1 MFDYSRFVF
10 AALLTIAGA
19 APAVATG
26 ESAPILGPDAS
37 VCAHGKSPAILVNIT
52 GLSNRNGTV
61 RVRTF
66 GGATSTWF
74 DKTKWQTKVEVPTPR
89 TEPIRVCMPVAA
101 PGNYAIDVRH
111 DANANGETDR
121 KDGGG
126 ASGNPRVTVWDFIFG
141 RKPSPKQTAVHVG
154 PGVTEISVT
163 MMYLSGTSL
172 KPLSEIKR

>member
-1 MFDYSRFVF
+1 MFDYSRVAF
-10 AALLTIAGA
+10 AALLMTAGA
-19 APAVATG
+19 APAVAAG
-26 ESAPILGPDAS
+26 EGAPILGPDAA
-37 VCAHGKSPAILVNIT
+37 VCAHGKSPAILVDIT

-74 DKTKWQTKVEVPTPR
+74 DKTKWQTKVEIPTPR

-154 PGVTEISVT
+154 QGVTEISVT

-172 KPLSEIKR
+172 KPLSETRK